1 MFTAHYLTFSYIE
14 LKCIVTKLPFNN
26 TKLQATVSHNNTN
39 PHPSEDTHRLFF
51 LVFMYQYKTINTKQ
65 RWKPDQRGCAAM
77 LQAWLLINAFVTCW
91 KSASGC
97 CAGIK
102 TTLGFNII
110 VVSWLASMLSVQV
123 LPESQSCVSS
133 IKQLFLSWM
142 HFTLYH
148 CALVLSCNINMSNV
162 YTSSKPLD
170 HSTIFFHP
178 AHKLKPADCS
188 ASMREGK
195 KIVFFSLLLFFS
207 WSMCF
212 TLGFFIYKL
221 VFLLTDLVI

>member
-1 MFTAHYLTFSYIE
+1 
-14 LKCIVTKLPFNN
+14 
-26 TKLQATVSHNNTN
+26 
-39 PHPSEDTHRLFF
+39 
-51 LVFMYQYKTINTKQ
+51 MYQYKTINTKQ
-65 RWKPDQRGCAAM
+65 RWKPAQRDFKAIATVSLCTGENGGCAAM

-91 KSASGC
+91 KSAFGC

-102 TTLGFNII
+102 TTLSFNII

-133 IKQLFLSWM
+133 IKLLFLSWM

-170 HSTIFFHP
+170 HATIFFHP

-188 ASMREGK
+188 ASVREGRK
-195 KIVFFSLLLFFS
+195 AHL
-207 WSMCF
+207 M
-212 TLGFFIYKL
+212 
-221 VFLLTDLVI
+221 VFLAFCCFFHEACVSHWGFSSINYFCY